1 MRELEMTFSAFKNP
15 RRLAV
20 IAAVVVAT
28 GYGSASAQ
36 SGSSGGS
43 IGNDD
48 KSVSGSREGQ
58 RSVEPERSS
67 RPSKPAGGGVRGSFD
82 GAWTFFGT
90 STNCQGSGSVSA
102 VISRGKVIGQ
112 GSGSVNSGGAYHAVL
127 IAGDGVRLTANGRL
141 SGNSGRGTY
150 MRADGCGGNWTAS
163 RQ

>member
-1 MRELEMTFSAFKNP
+1 MTFSAFKNP

-20 IAAVVVAT
+20 IAAVVVTT

-48 KSVSGSREGQ
+48 KSLSSSREGQ

-67 RPSKPAGGGVRGSFD
+67 KRSKPAGGGGSFD

-102 VISRGKVIGQ
+102 VISGGKLIGN
-112 GSGSVNSGGAYHAVL
+112 GSGSVNPGGAYHAVMV
-127 IAGDGVRLTANGRL
+127 AGDGVRLTANGRL
-141 SGNSGRGTY
+141 SGNSGSGTY

-163 RQ
+163 RR

>member
-1 MRELEMTFSAFKNP
+1 MRELNMVFSAFKNP
-15 RRLAV
+15 RSFAV
-20 IAAVVVAT
+20 IAAVVVAA

-48 KSVSGSREGQ
+48 KSLSSSREGQ

-67 RPSKPAGGGVRGSFD
+67 KRSKPAGGGGSFD